1 MHESPTSPI
10 FLLLSI
16 IFFDVVPVLTK
27 KIWELTNIFNQYF
40 FNLSGDTVVAEMK
53 VVIELLPSDPK
64 ILISMSLN

>member
-16 IFFDVVPVLTK
+16 ILVVPILTK
-27 KIWELTNIFNQYF
+27 EKKWELINIFNQYF
-40 FNLSGDTVVAEMK
+40 FNLSGDPVVAEMK